1 MVSKSEVYKMFEKE
15 KHMVTGKM
23 FYVIR
28 NYGEKQPV
36 IVTDGQ
42 VIINV
47 ADMPVMRKADKAR

>member
-1 MVSKSEVYKMFEKE
+1 MLEKE

-47 ADMPVMRKADKAR
+47 ADMPVMRKTDKA

>member
-1 MVSKSEVYKMFEKE
+1 MPEME

-36 IVTDGQ
+36 IITDGQ
-42 VIINV
+42 VV
-47 ADMPVMRKADKAR
+47 SDVVDVSAVRKADKAG